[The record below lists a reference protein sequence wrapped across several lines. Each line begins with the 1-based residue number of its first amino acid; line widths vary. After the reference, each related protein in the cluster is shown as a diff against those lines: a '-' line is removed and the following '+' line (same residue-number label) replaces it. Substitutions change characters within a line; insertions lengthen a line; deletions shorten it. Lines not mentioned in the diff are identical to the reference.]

1 MFTPMS
7 YWLESVM
14 IALAFCCFTSCRA
27 PARAM
32 SGALP
37 ELASATSKRT
47 VLPDCFRASLACETA
62 SRIDSA
68 QLGVAIEPV
77 RSISWPRTITEPLGA
92 CGASAAGLHAAAQN
106 ARPNKIRFISFS
118 RSRCVGSRRGRD
130 GDLRTGIAR
139 RRRFDLR
146 GQGGGGEERERENQP
161 ARAAARGAP
170 VIPGL
175 PGKVLPVELH
185 GFPRTANAR
194 RRGVAREECTSARLR
209 PGGGDGWLSR
219 EVGRSVTRSASR
231 APTARRQGRADR
243 GRRRSAGPA
252 HTASRAPRGTRAP
265 GCAPRS
271 RRGGGPPPAR
281 RRPGGRRRGGGPQV
295 K

>member
-7 YWLESVM
+7 SWLESVM
-14 IALAFCCFTSCRA
+14 IALAFCCFTSWRA

-37 ELASATSKRT
+37 ELASA
-47 VLPDCFRASLACETA
+47 A
-62 SRIDSA
+62 
-68 QLGVAIEPV
+68 
-77 RSISWPRTITEPLGA
+77 
-92 CGASAAGLHAAAQN
+92 LHAAAQN

-118 RSRCVGSRRGRD
+118 RSRCVGSRRGRH

-146 GQGGGGEERERENQP
+146 GQGGGGEERERQNQP

-185 GFPRTANAR
+185 RFPRTANAR
-194 RRGVAREECTSARLR
+194 RQRSSKRGV
-209 PGGGDGWLSR
+209 
-219 EVGRSVTRSASR
+219 
-231 APTARRQGRADR
+231 
-243 GRRRSAGPA
+243 
-252 HTASRAPRGTRAP
+252 
-265 GCAPRS
+265 
-271 RRGGGPPPAR
+271 
-281 RRPGGRRRGGGPQV
+281 
-295 K
+295 

>member
-7 YWLESVM
+7 SWLESVM
-14 IALAFCCFTSCRA
+14 IALAFCCFTSWRA

-62 SRIDSA
+62 SRFDSA

-118 RSRCVGSRRGRD
+118 RSRCVGSRRGRH
-130 GDLRTGIAR
+130 GDLRAMPVRSEEHTSELQSHH
-139 RRRFDLR
+139 DL
-146 GQGGGGEERERENQP
+146 
-161 ARAAARGAP
+161 
-170 VIPGL
+170 V
-175 PGKVLPVELH
+175 
-185 GFPRTANAR
+185 
-194 RRGVAREECTSARLR
+194 CRL
-209 PGGGDGWLSR
+209 LL
-219 EVGRSVTRSASR
+219 EKKKK
-231 APTARRQGRADR
+231 Q
-243 GRRRSAGPA
+243 
-252 HTASRAPRGTRAP
+252 
-265 GCAPRS
+265 
-271 RRGGGPPPAR
+271 
-281 RRPGGRRRGGGPQV
+281 
-295 K
+295 